1 MNNIFHMTKIVEYII
16 EGVAAGPRHGDPV
29 QGDPAREYGRGTTR
43 EVARLSPLEPVR
55 QPAPHQRVGARTGPL
70 SRKLHSQLR

>member
-1 MNNIFHMTKIVEYII
+1 MNKKCLLLLLQ
-16 EGVAAGPRHGDPV
+16 GVAAGPRHGDPV

-55 QPAPHQRVGARTGPL
+55 QPAPYQRVGARTGPL
-70 SRKLHSQLR
+70 SRKLHTQLR